1 MKKLIYLFVAVMILS
16 ILAGC
21 QKDAGNTQE
30 SISQNPAVSET
41 VVSEDA
47 SDVENANDMANTS
60 AAETMSETINTS
72 DTEKVS
78 EEVSTSEDEES
89 ETDTDNENSEE
100 EEFAKELAEMQIV
113 EEEGVRDNALF
124 SDFVDGKITALT
136 YGTNESWYCKDFY
149 KEVSVKYH
157 KLYGA
162 QFLSGDV
169 NGDGAKELLMLLYYR
184 PGDGDLYVFHE
195 ENGSLK
201 AWEVFEDFMWD
212 RYGGYYLHENGMIEG
227 HSGYGVGHSFYKYTD
242 AGELQTVLW
251 DYYTSSRIEGGDRYD
266 NTLYIYEN
274 NVLVRQIDTA
284 YTVEEG
290 SEELVYVVG
299 SKELQDEINSIVQ
312 ELDESSPVV
321 REIHM
326 ARWED

>member
-1 MKKLIYLFVAVMILS
+1 MKKLIYLFTAVMLLS
-16 ILAGC
+16 VLAGC
-21 QKDAGNTQE
+21 QKDGGTTE
-30 SISQNPAVSET
+30 EGVDVNPAVSET

-47 SDVENANDMANTS
+47 SDVESTNDIES
-60 AAETMSETINTS
+60 GSDAEEMSEEINTS
-72 DTEKVS
+72 DTEKIS
-78 EEVSTSEDEES
+78 EEVNTSEDEKT
-89 ETDTDNENSEE
+89 ETVTDSENSEE

-124 SDFVDGKITALT
+124 NDFLDGKITALT
-136 YGTNESWYCKDFY
+136 YETNEAWYCEDFY

-195 ENGSLK
+195 ENGGLK

-227 HSGYGVGHSFYKYTD
+227 HSGYGVGHSFYKYSDT
-242 AGELQTVLW
+242 GELQTLLW
-251 DYYTSSRIEGGDRYD
+251 DYYTNSRIEGGDRYD

-274 NVLVRQIDTA
+274 NILVRQLDTA

>member
-1 MKKLIYLFVAVMILS
+1 MHFL
-16 ILAGC
+16 
-21 QKDAGNTQE
+21 
-30 SISQNPAVSET
+30 
-41 VVSEDA
+41 
-47 SDVENANDMANTS
+47 
-60 AAETMSETINTS
+60 
-72 DTEKVS
+72 
-78 EEVSTSEDEES
+78 
-89 ETDTDNENSEE
+89 
-100 EEFAKELAEMQIV
+100 
-113 EEEGVRDNALF
+113 
-124 SDFVDGKITALT
+124 DGKITALT
-136 YGTNESWYCKDFY
+136 YETNEAWYCEDFY

-321 REIHM
+321 REIHK

>member
-1 MKKLIYLFVAVMILS
+1 
-16 ILAGC
+16 
-21 QKDAGNTQE
+21 
-30 SISQNPAVSET
+30 
-41 VVSEDA
+41 
-47 SDVENANDMANTS
+47 
-60 AAETMSETINTS
+60 
-72 DTEKVS
+72 
-78 EEVSTSEDEES
+78 
-89 ETDTDNENSEE
+89 
-100 EEFAKELAEMQIV
+100 MQIV

-124 SDFVDGKITALT
+124 SDFLDGKITALT
-136 YGTNESWYCKDFY
+136 YETNEAWYCKDFY

-184 PGDGDLYVFHE
+184 PDDGDLYVFHE

-201 AWEVFEDFMWD
+201 AWEVFEDFMWM

-242 AGELQTVLW
+242 AGELQTLLW

-321 REIHM
+321 REIYM
-326 ARWED
+326 AHWED

>member
-21 QKDAGNTQE
+21 QKDEGNTQE
-30 SISQNPAVSET
+30 SKSENLTVSET

-47 SDVENANDMANTS
+47 SDFENTNDMANTS
-60 AAETMSETINTS
+60 AAETMSETTNTS
-72 DTEKVS
+72 DTENVS

-89 ETDTDNENSEE
+89 ETDTDNGNSEE

-124 SDFVDGKITALT
+124 SDFLDGKITALT
-136 YGTNESWYCKDFY
+136 YGTNESWYCEDFY

-227 HSGYGVGHSFYKYTD
+227 HSGYGVGHSFYKYSD

-251 DYYTSSRIEGGDRYD
+251 DYYTHSDIEGGTRYD

-274 NVLVRQIDTA
+274 NVLVRQLDTA

-290 SEELVYVVG
+290 SEEIVYVVG

-321 REIHM
+321 REIYM
-326 ARWED
+326 AHWED

>member
-1 MKKLIYLFVAVMILS
+1 
-16 ILAGC
+16 
-21 QKDAGNTQE
+21 
-30 SISQNPAVSET
+30 
-41 VVSEDA
+41 
-47 SDVENANDMANTS
+47 
-60 AAETMSETINTS
+60 
-72 DTEKVS
+72 
-78 EEVSTSEDEES
+78 
-89 ETDTDNENSEE
+89 
-100 EEFAKELAEMQIV
+100 MQIV

-124 SDFVDGKITALT
+124 SDFLDGKITALT
-136 YGTNESWYCKDFY
+136 YETNESWYCEDFY

-184 PGDGDLYVFHE
+184 PDDGNLYVFHE

-201 AWEVFEDFMWD
+201 AWEVFEDFMWM

-242 AGELQTVLW
+242 AGELQTLLW

-321 REIHM
+321 REIHR